1 MSTAFMDHFGP
12 ILHKAEAVSFAK
24 GKAQGIKKGIEEG
37 REKQITLAVLNG
49 FKEGYSISSIAKV
62 NGISIEKVEEILL
75 RENSLT

>member
-12 ILHKAEAVSFAK
+12 ILQKAEAVSFAK
-24 GKAQGIKKGIEEG
+24 GKAQGIEEG

-62 NGISIEKVEEILL
+62 NGISIEKVKEILL
-75 RENSLT
+75 RENSLA